1 MFSLVSALGG
11 CVYCTRCGVSSSAGT
26 LKMGI
31 TFIEATGEKG
41 EERQS
46 LGIRRHNWIY
56 PVIVAS
62 DKEPGSALDGLVGM
76 DLSGMCF

>member
-1 MFSLVSALGG
+1 
-11 CVYCTRCGVSSSAGT
+11 
-26 LKMGI
+26 MGI

-62 DKEPGSALDGLVGM
+62 DKEPGSARDGLVGM